1 MAIWNTRSGCY
12 LESHYIYCRSRTLYS
27 LFRCIGLL
35 STSTLCFSTDLA
47 TYFFFW
53 VPPCYS
59 VIPDLLCTCIYQAV
73 AYTQSHNF
81 SLHCFFSS
89 CACLP
94 AFRTVSRRVLMIN
107 RSAKQ

>member
-1 MAIWNTRSGCY
+1 MDRTGCY

-27 LFRCIGLL
+27 LFRCTGLL

-47 TYFFFW
+47 NFFFW

-73 AYTQSHNF
+73 AHTQSHNF
-81 SLHCFFSS
+81 SLHCFFFLLCMFTSIPH
-89 CACLP
+89 CL
-94 AFRTVSRRVLMIN
+94 AQG
-107 RSAKQ
+107 ADD